1 MARTDNQ
8 VKHAIELKT
17 QHHAVLA
24 CMGGC
29 VLLLGR
35 CGCMRQRAC
44 VVWKLQSQKIETA
57 KHCLVEYVA
66 RGGVCGAEC
75 WCWCQ
80 FHGLLVLRHDMTPAR
95 WYTNSQRTIETHVL
109 HA

>member
-1 MARTDNQ
+1 MACTDNQ
-8 VKHAIELKT
+8 VKHTIEFKT

-35 CGCMRQRAC
+35 CGCMQQRAC

-57 KHCLVEYVA
+57 KHCLVECKTMYVF
-66 RGGVCGAEC
+66 V
-75 WCWCQ
+75 
-80 FHGLLVLRHDMTPAR
+80 
-95 WYTNSQRTIETHVL
+95 SQ
-109 HA
+109 